1 MLAGR
6 EIQNA
11 FCLFEWNIG
20 ISDLFPSFHV
30 NHNFQFLIYVCLSI
44 KPCQYTGAIENLCH
58 ASPKAAMYTKD
69 RLLAVLSNSELIK
82 LKQKTCKVSPVK

>member
-1 MLAGR
+1 MLAGL

-11 FCLFEWNIG
+11 LCLFEWNIG

-30 NHNFQFLIYVCLSI
+30 NQKFQFLIYVCLSI

-58 ASPKAAMYTKD
+58 ASPKAAMCTKD

-82 LKQKTCKVSPVK
+82 LKQKTCKASPVK